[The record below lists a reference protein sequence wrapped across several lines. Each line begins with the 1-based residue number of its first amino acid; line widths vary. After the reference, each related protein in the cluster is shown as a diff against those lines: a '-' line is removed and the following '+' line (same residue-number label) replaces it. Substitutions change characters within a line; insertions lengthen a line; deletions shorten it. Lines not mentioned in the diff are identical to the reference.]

1 MPNELQGRTVALPET
16 RELNQLARMIEDKG
30 GTAVRCPLVS
40 ILDAPDSEP
49 ILAWLREL
57 TAGRFTD
64 LILLTGEGLRR
75 LMGFARRAGI
85 ADEVVAALG
94 RVRKVTRGPKPARAL
109 REIGLAPDI
118 AADQPTTD
126 GVIATLSQHDLHG
139 CAFGVQ
145 LYAQVPNPK
154 LVAFLETAGATV
166 RTVAPY
172 IYAPASDE
180 ERVVE
185 LIGQLGRGEIDV
197 IAFTSASQ
205 VERLWDVAAT
215 RGLQESLATGIART
229 RVAAVGPIVA
239 DELRRRGATVH
250 IEPQSSFFM
259 RPMVNEIV
267 AAIGSDTTG
276 GSPS

>member
-1 MPNELQGRTVALPET
+1 MPNELEGRKVALPET
-16 RELNQLARMIEDKG
+16 RELNQLAQMIEDKG

-40 ILDAPDSEP
+40 ILDAPESEP

-57 TAGRFTD
+57 VAGRFTD

-75 LMGFARRAGI
+75 LMGFARRAGMV
-85 ADEVVAALG
+85 DEVVAALG
-94 RVRKVTRGPKPARAL
+94 RVRKITRGPKPARAL
-109 REIGLAPDI
+109 RELGLAPDI
-118 AADQPTTD
+118 AAEQPTTE
-126 GVIATLSQHDLHG
+126 GVIATLARHDLHG
-139 CAFGVQ
+139 RRFGVQ

-154 LVAFLETAGATV
+154 LVTFLESAGATV
-166 RTVAPY
+166 ETVAPY
-172 IYAPASDE
+172 VYAPASDE
-180 ERVVE
+180 DRVVE

-205 VERLWDVAAT
+205 VERLWDVAAV
-215 RGLQESLATGIART
+215 RGLQESLTAGVART

-239 DELRRRGATVH
+239 DELRRRGATVQ

-267 AAIGSDTTG
+267 AALG
-276 GSPS
+276 GGATH